1 MDRAQP
7 KLVAGF
13 GPVGHQLQEHL
24 HRRGRGLPSG
34 DGGGTLRASG
44 WPPRWPP
51 PSTPCSSAIPDAG
64 AGRTCS
70 RLLTK
75 RSLT

>member
-44 WPPRWPP
+44 WPHGGRRPVRHARRRSRTLEPGERAVASS
-51 PSTPCSSAIPDAG
+51 PSV
-64 AGRTCS
+64 R
-70 RLLTK
+70 
-75 RSLT
+75 